1 MSATLPEFGDA
12 EFWQTPLQEVYIPD
26 YASPDLETNKC
37 GESLGGFAI
46 GDDQMIDIEEECSD
60 SDHSEE
66 SVNISSESSN
76 IIMVAVEFSLYEET
90 SVVPEEVQQAV
101 RRVEALVREKSN
113 TFVAL
118 EWVGVQKGKM
128 EVVVRN
134 KEVAE
139 ALVKQ
144 LSNTL
149 WHPSL
154 SVVATLGLV
163 PSLSNSVVAEQAE
176 PKSLEEEAKP
186 CVNLAISK
194 IEDSTS
200 TMKTASIVKEDLN
213 EKILKKKKVPGK
225 TSDDRLKQHMLNYM
239 IGKIEL
245 LDDKIRLTKG
255 EQLLVQEEIEVL
267 DQDILKLEDE
277 LEECRQSCTST
288 LGVVF
293 PAMDIRLKSDLVK
306 RSGVQSADKLPTL
319 NHKNQTIVHSDNQG
333 GMLEHD
339 QVVGEQRNAGIHV
352 EELNPDDTMVETARE
367 GQPETLEVHINDELG
382 MTHQNEP
389 KTLRAGNN
397 PVIGE
402 GVEDQSEMTGEEVLG
417 LNFVIKD
424 EILNDIA
431 VGDALKPDVVSP
443 TNFVEELALVSKAVE
458 YIVDC
463 DSD

>member
-1 MSATLPEFGDA
+1 
-12 EFWQTPLQEVYIPD
+12 
-26 YASPDLETNKC
+26 
-37 GESLGGFAI
+37 
-46 GDDQMIDIEEECSD
+46 MIDIEEECSD
-60 SDHSEE
+60 SDHPEQ
-66 SVNISSESSN
+66 SVNISSN
-76 IIMVAVEFSLYEET
+76 ITMVAVEFSLNEDT
-90 SVVPEEVQQAV
+90 SVVPEEVQQVV
-101 RRVEALVREKSN
+101 RRVEA
-113 TFVAL
+113 
-118 EWVGVQKGKM
+118 
-128 EVVVRN
+128 VVRN
-134 KEVAE
+134 KVVAE

-213 EKILKKKKVPGK
+213 EKILKKKKVTGK
-225 TSDDRLKQHMLNYM
+225 TSDYRIKQHMLNYM

-306 RSGVQSADKLPTL
+306 RSGVQFADKLPAL

-352 EELNPDDTMVETARE
+352 EELNPDDTMVETSKE
-367 GQPETLEVHINDELG
+367 GQPETLEVYINDELG
-382 MTHQNEP
+382 
-389 KTLRAGNN
+389 K
-397 PVIGE
+397 
-402 GVEDQSEMTGEEVLG
+402 
-417 LNFVIKD
+417 
-424 EILNDIA
+424 
-431 VGDALKPDVVSP
+431 
-443 TNFVEELALVSKAVE
+443 
-458 YIVDC
+458 
-463 DSD
+463 

>member
-1 MSATLPEFGDA
+1 
-12 EFWQTPLQEVYIPD
+12 
-26 YASPDLETNKC
+26 
-37 GESLGGFAI
+37 
-46 GDDQMIDIEEECSD
+46 MIDIEEECSD
-60 SDHSEE
+60 SDHPEQ
-66 SVNISSESSN
+66 SVNISSN
-76 IIMVAVEFSLYEET
+76 ITMVAVEFSLNEDT
-90 SVVPEEVQQAV
+90 SVVPEEVQQVV

-118 EWVGVQKGKM
+118 ELVGVQKGKM

-154 SVVATLGLV
+154 SVVATLGIV
-163 PSLSNSVVAEQAE
+163 PSLYNSVVAEQAE

-200 TMKTASIVKEDLN
+200 RQPTMKTASIVKEDLN
-213 EKILKKKKVPGK
+213 EEILKKKKVTGK

-255 EQLLVQEEIEVL
+255 EQLLLQEEIEVL
-267 DQDILKLEDE
+267 DQDILMLEDE
-277 LEECRQSCTST
+277 LEECRQSCSST
-288 LGVVF
+288 LGVMF
-293 PAMDIRLKSDLVK
+293 PAMDIRLKSNLVK
-306 RSGVQSADKLPTL
+306 KSGIQSADKLPDL

-339 QVVGEQRNAGIHV
+339 QAVGEQRKAGIHL
-352 EELNPDDTMVETARE
+352 EELNHEDNIVETARE
-367 GQPETLEVHINDELG
+367 GQQEGLEVHISDEHCMDPNNG
-382 MTHQNEP
+382 PN
-389 KTLRAGNN
+389 TLFGARDGDNS
-397 PVIGE
+397 VIGE
-402 GVEDQSEMTGEEVLG
+402 EVED
-417 LNFVIKD
+417 
-424 EILNDIA
+424 
-431 VGDALKPDVVSP
+431 
-443 TNFVEELALVSKAVE
+443 
-458 YIVDC
+458 
-463 DSD
+463 

>member
-1 MSATLPEFGDA
+1 
-12 EFWQTPLQEVYIPD
+12 
-26 YASPDLETNKC
+26 
-37 GESLGGFAI
+37 
-46 GDDQMIDIEEECSD
+46 MIDIEEEISD
-60 SDHSEE
+60 TNYPEE
-66 SVNISSESSN
+66 SVNISSN
-76 IIMVAVEFSLYEET
+76 ITMVAVEFSLNEET

-154 SVVATLGLV
+154 SVVATLGIV

-213 EKILKKKKVPGK
+213 EKILKKKKVTGK
-225 TSDDRLKQHMLNYM
+225 TSDDRIKQHMLNYM

-245 LDDKIRLTKG
+245 LDGKIRLTKG
-255 EQLLVQEEIEVL
+255 EQLLLQEEIEVL

-277 LEECRQSCTST
+277 LE
-288 LGVVF
+288 G
-293 PAMDIRLKSDLVK
+293 
-306 RSGVQSADKLPTL
+306 
-319 NHKNQTIVHSDNQG
+319 
-333 GMLEHD
+333 
-339 QVVGEQRNAGIHV
+339 
-352 EELNPDDTMVETARE
+352 
-367 GQPETLEVHINDELG
+367 
-382 MTHQNEP
+382 
-389 KTLRAGNN
+389 
-397 PVIGE
+397 
-402 GVEDQSEMTGEEVLG
+402 
-417 LNFVIKD
+417 
-424 EILNDIA
+424 
-431 VGDALKPDVVSP
+431 
-443 TNFVEELALVSKAVE
+443 
-458 YIVDC
+458 
-463 DSD
+463 

>member
-1 MSATLPEFGDA
+1 MLCMLPEFRDA
-12 EFWQTPLQEVYIPD
+12 VFWLTPLQWGYLPD
-26 YASPDLETNKC
+26 DESPGLETKC
-37 GESLGGFAI
+37 GESLGGSAI
-46 GDDQMIDIEEECSD
+46 GVDIEKECRD
-60 SDHSEE
+60 SNHPEE
-66 SVNISSESSN
+66 SANISSN
-76 IIMVAVEFSLYEET
+76 ITMVSVEFSLNEET
-90 SVVPEEVQQAV
+90 LLFAEEVHEVV
-101 RRVEALVREKSN
+101 RRVEALVRKKSN

-128 EVVVRN
+128 KVVVRN
-134 KEVAE
+134 MVVAE

-144 LSNTL
+144 PSNTL
-149 WHPSL
+149 AS
-154 SVVATLGLV
+154 VATLGIV
-163 PSLSNSVVAEQAE
+163 PSLSNSIVAEQAE
-176 PKSLEEEAKP
+176 TKYSEEEAKP

-200 TMKTASIVKEDLN
+200 RQLTMKTASIVKEDLN
-213 EKILKKKKVPGK
+213 EGILKKKKVTGK
-225 TSDDRLKQHMLNYM
+225 TSDDRIKQHMLNYM

-255 EQLLVQEEIEVL
+255 EQLLLQEEIEVL

-306 RSGVQSADKLPTL
+306 RSGIQSADKLPTL
-319 NHKNQTIVHSDNQG
+319 NHKNQTIVHSDNNQG
-333 GMLEHD
+333 GMLEHN
-339 QVVGEQRNAGIHV
+339 QFVGEQRNAGIHV
-352 EELNPDDTMVETARE
+352 EQLNPDDTMVETARE
-367 GQPETLEVHINDELG
+367 GQPETLGVHINDELG

-389 KTLRAGNN
+389 KTHRAGNN

-402 GVEDQSEMTGEEVLG
+402 GVEDESEMTGEEVLG

-424 EILNDIA
+424 EILNDIV
-431 VGDALKPDVVSP
+431 VGDELKPDVVSP
-443 TNFVEELALVSKAVE
+443 TNIVEEPALVSKAVE

>member
-1 MSATLPEFGDA
+1 MTSTLPEFGDA
-12 EFWQTPLQEVYIPD
+12 VFWQTPLQEVYLPD
-26 YASPDLETNKC
+26 DESPHLDTNKC
-37 GESLGGFAI
+37 GEPLGGSAI
-46 GDDQMIDIEEECSD
+46 GDDQLIDIEEECSD
-60 SDHSEE
+60 SNHPEE
-66 SVNISSESSN
+66 SANISSN
-76 IIMVAVEFSLYEET
+76 ITMVSVEFSLNEET
-90 SVVPEEVQQAV
+90 LLFAEEVHEAV

-113 TFVAL
+113 TLVAL
-118 EWVGVQKGKM
+118 EWVEKGKM

-200 TMKTASIVKEDLN
+200 RQLTMKTASIVKEDLN
-213 EKILKKKKVPGK
+213 EGILKKKKVTGK
-225 TSDDRLKQHMLNYM
+225 TSDDRIKQHMLNYM

-255 EQLLVQEEIEVL
+255 EQLLLQEEIEVL

-306 RSGVQSADKLPTL
+306 RSGIQSADKLPTL

-367 GQPETLEVHINDELG
+367 GQPETLGVHINDELG
-382 MTHQNEP
+382 MTRQNEP

-402 GVEDQSEMTGEEVLG
+402 RVEDESEMTGEEVLG

-424 EILNDIA
+424 EILNDI
-431 VGDALKPDVVSP
+431 VLGDALKPDVVSP
-443 TNFVEELALVSKAVE
+443 TSFVDGPALVSKAVE

>member
-1 MSATLPEFGDA
+1 
-12 EFWQTPLQEVYIPD
+12 
-26 YASPDLETNKC
+26 
-37 GESLGGFAI
+37 
-46 GDDQMIDIEEECSD
+46 MIDIEEECSD
-60 SDHSEE
+60 SDHPEQ
-66 SVNISSESSN
+66 SVNISSN
-76 IIMVAVEFSLYEET
+76 ITMVAVEFSLNEET

-144 LSNTL
+144 LTNTL

-176 PKSLEEEAKP
+176 QKSLEEEAKP

-213 EKILKKKKVPGK
+213 EGILKKKKVTGK
-225 TSDDRLKQHMLNYM
+225 TSDDRIKQHMLNYM

-255 EQLLVQEEIEVL
+255 EQLLLQEEIEVL

-277 LEECRQSCTST
+277 LEESRQSCTST

-293 PAMDIRLKSDLVK
+293 PAMDIRLKADLVK
-306 RSGVQSADKLPTL
+306 RSGVQFADKLPAL

-339 QVVGEQRNAGIHV
+339 QVVGEQRNTGIHV
-352 EELNPDDTMVETARE
+352 EELNPDDTMVETSKE
-367 GQPETLEVHINDELG
+367 GQPETLEVYINDELG

-402 GVEDQSEMTGEEVLG
+402 RVEDESEMTGEEGLG

-424 EILNDIA
+424 EILKDIV

>member
-1 MSATLPEFGDA
+1 MLCMLPEFRDA
-12 EFWQTPLQEVYIPD
+12 VFWHTPLQWGYLPD
-26 YASPDLETNKC
+26 DESPGLETKC
-37 GESLGGFAI
+37 GESLGGSAI

-60 SDHSEE
+60 SNHPEE
-66 SVNISSESSN
+66 SANISSN
-76 IIMVAVEFSLYEET
+76 ITMVSVEFSLNEET
-90 SVVPEEVQQAV
+90 LLFAEEVHEAV
-101 RRVEALVREKSN
+101 RRVEALVRKKSN

-118 EWVGVQKGKM
+118 DWVGVQKGKM
-128 EVVVRN
+128 EVVARN
-134 KEVAE
+134 KVVAE
-139 ALVKQ
+139 DLVKQ

-154 SVVATLGLV
+154 TVVATLNIV
-163 PSLSNSVVAEQAE
+163 PSLSNSIVAEQA
-176 PKSLEEEAKP
+176 KYLEEEAKS
-186 CVNLAISK
+186 CVNLAIPP

-200 TMKTASIVKEDLN
+200 RELTIVKEDLN
-213 EKILKKKKVPGK
+213 EGIFKKKKVTGK

-255 EQLLVQEEIEVL
+255 EQLLLQEEIEVL

-306 RSGVQSADKLPTL
+306 RSGIQSADKLPTL

-367 GQPETLEVHINDELG
+367 GQPETLGVHINDELG

-402 GVEDQSEMTGEEVLG
+402 RVEDESEMTGEEVLG

-424 EILNDIA
+424 EILNDIF

>member
-1 MSATLPEFGDA
+1 
-12 EFWQTPLQEVYIPD
+12 
-26 YASPDLETNKC
+26 
-37 GESLGGFAI
+37 
-46 GDDQMIDIEEECSD
+46 MIDIEEECSD
-60 SDHSEE
+60 SDHPEQ
-66 SVNISSESSN
+66 SVNISSN
-76 IIMVAVEFSLYEET
+76 ITMVAVEFSLNEDT
-90 SVVPEEVQQAV
+90 SVVPEEVQQVV

-118 EWVGVQKGKM
+118 ELVGVQKGKM

-154 SVVATLGLV
+154 SVVATLGIV

-200 TMKTASIVKEDLN
+200 RQPTMKTASIVKEDLN
-213 EKILKKKKVPGK
+213 EGILKKKKVTGK
-225 TSDDRLKQHMLNYM
+225 TSDDRIKQHMLNYM

-306 RSGVQSADKLPTL
+306 RSGVQSADKLPAL
-319 NHKNQTIVHSDNQG
+319 NHNNQTIVHSDHQG
-333 GMLEHD
+333 GMLKHD
-339 QVVGEQRNAGIHV
+339 QVVGEQRNADIHV
-352 EELNPDDTMVETARE
+352 EEPNPDDTMAKTARE

-389 KTLRAGNN
+389 KGT
-397 PVIGE
+397 VIGE
-402 GVEDQSEMTGEEVLG
+402 GVEDESKMTG
-417 LNFVIKD
+417 
-424 EILNDIA
+424 
-431 VGDALKPDVVSP
+431 
-443 TNFVEELALVSKAVE
+443 
-458 YIVDC
+458 
-463 DSD
+463 

>member
-1 MSATLPEFGDA
+1 
-12 EFWQTPLQEVYIPD
+12 
-26 YASPDLETNKC
+26 
-37 GESLGGFAI
+37 
-46 GDDQMIDIEEECSD
+46 MIDIEEECSD
-60 SDHSEE
+60 SDHPEQ
-66 SVNISSESSN
+66 SVNISSN
-76 IIMVAVEFSLYEET
+76 ITMVAVEFSLNEDT
-90 SVVPEEVQQAV
+90 SVVPEEVQQVV

-118 EWVGVQKGKM
+118 ELVGVQKGKM

-154 SVVATLGLV
+154 SVVATLGIV

-200 TMKTASIVKEDLN
+200 RQLTMKTASIVKEDLN
-213 EKILKKKKVPGK
+213 EGILKKKKVTGK
-225 TSDDRLKQHMLNYM
+225 TSDDRIKQHMLNYM

-306 RSGVQSADKLPTL
+306 RSGIQSADKLPAL
-319 NHKNQTIVHSDNQG
+319 NHKNQTIVHSDNHG
-333 GMLEHD
+333 GMLGDD
-339 QVVGEQRNAGIHV
+339 QVVGNAGIHV
-352 EELNPDDTMVETARE
+352 EQLNPDDTMVETARE
-367 GQPETLEVHINDELG
+367 
-382 MTHQNEP
+382 
-389 KTLRAGNN
+389 
-397 PVIGE
+397 
-402 GVEDQSEMTGEEVLG
+402 
-417 LNFVIKD
+417 
-424 EILNDIA
+424 
-431 VGDALKPDVVSP
+431 
-443 TNFVEELALVSKAVE
+443 
-458 YIVDC
+458 
-463 DSD
+463 

>member
-1 MSATLPEFGDA
+1 
-12 EFWQTPLQEVYIPD
+12 
-26 YASPDLETNKC
+26 
-37 GESLGGFAI
+37 
-46 GDDQMIDIEEECSD
+46 MIDIEEECSD

-128 EVVVRN
+128 EEVVRN

-200 TMKTASIVKEDLN
+200 AMKTASIVKEDLN
-213 EKILKKKKVPGK
+213 EGILKKKKVTGK
-225 TSDDRLKQHMLNYM
+225 TSDDRIKQHMLNYM

-255 EQLLVQEEIEVL
+255 EQLLLQEEIEVL

-277 LEECRQSCTST
+277 LEKCRQSCTST
-288 LGVVF
+288 LGVMF
-293 PAMDIRLKSDLVK
+293 PAMDIRLKSYLVK
-306 RSGVQSADKLPTL
+306 RSGIQFADKQPAL
-319 NHKNQTIVHSDNQG
+319 NHKDQSIVHSDDQG

-339 QVVGEQRNAGIHV
+339 QVIREQRDAGLQV
-352 EELNPDDTMVETARE
+352 EEELNPEDTMVETATE
-367 GQPETLEVHINDELG
+367 SQ
-382 MTHQNEP
+382 
-389 KTLRAGNN
+389 
-397 PVIGE
+397 
-402 GVEDQSEMTGEEVLG
+402 
-417 LNFVIKD
+417 
-424 EILNDIA
+424 
-431 VGDALKPDVVSP
+431 
-443 TNFVEELALVSKAVE
+443 
-458 YIVDC
+458 
-463 DSD
+463 

>member
-1 MSATLPEFGDA
+1 
-12 EFWQTPLQEVYIPD
+12 
-26 YASPDLETNKC
+26 
-37 GESLGGFAI
+37 
-46 GDDQMIDIEEECSD
+46 MIDIEEECSD
-60 SDHSEE
+60 PHHPEE
-66 SVNISSESSN
+66 SANFSSN
-76 IIMVAVEFSLYEET
+76 ITMVSVEFSSKEET
-90 SVVPEEVQQAV
+90 LLFAEEVHEAV
-101 RRVEALVREKSN
+101 RRVEALVRKKSN

-154 SVVATLGLV
+154 SVVATRGIV
-163 PSLSNSVVAEQAE
+163 PSLSNSIVAEQAE

-213 EKILKKKKVPGK
+213 EGILKKKKVTGK

-245 LDDKIRLTKG
+245 LDDKIRLSKG

-306 RSGVQSADKLPTL
+306 RSGVQFVDKLPAL

-333 GMLEHD
+333 GMLEDD

-382 MTHQNEP
+382 MTHPNEP
-389 KTLRAGNN
+389 KTHRAGNN

-402 GVEDQSEMTGEEVLG
+402 GVENESEMTGEEVLG

-424 EILNDIA
+424 EILNDI
-431 VGDALKPDVVSP
+431 VLGDALRPDVVG
-443 TNFVEELALVSKAVE
+443 
-458 YIVDC
+458 
-463 DSD
+463 